1 MGRCGAGGAFF
12 SEGAV
17 MEVSHASVDV
27 PHPCTYGLS
36 GLLKKK
42 KKRREVGRSSVGG
55 ICEELEGERGGIWSY
70 FIV

>member
-1 MGRCGAGGAFF
+1 MGRGGAGGAFF

-17 MEVSHASVDV
+17 MEVSHAPVDV

-42 KKRREVGRSSVGG
+42 KKGVRLGGVVWEGYARS
-55 ICEELEGERGGIWSY
+55 
-70 FIV
+70 